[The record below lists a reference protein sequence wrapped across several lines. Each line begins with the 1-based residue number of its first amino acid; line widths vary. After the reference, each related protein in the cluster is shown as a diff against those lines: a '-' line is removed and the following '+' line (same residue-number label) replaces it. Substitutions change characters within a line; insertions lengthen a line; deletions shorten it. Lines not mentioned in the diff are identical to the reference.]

1 MLSLEPLKA
10 APRYMWY
17 LPGALPT
24 KPISARNG
32 RPHPFGQ
39 PVMRITMA
47 SSRSPAAS
55 TSASSW
61 FSRPGRQRS
70 LSARASPHVGSATHA
85 IELSRKPVARR
96 GSIQEKI
103 HPLALIENLRTK
115 QAQAELFADFN
126 GIEFEQYID
135 FYHWGQKWTNRMIL
149 GDSLLVIASL
159 AEKEGL
165 KGKVQMIYM

>member
-96 GSIQEKI
+96 
-103 HPLALIENLRTK
+103 A
-115 QAQAELFADFN
+115 ADAEQLVRLQKRLDPGAVRRGDAR
-126 GIEFEQYID
+126 
-135 FYHWGQKWTNRMIL
+135 YHEVLVWREAEIAAMDP
-149 GDSLLVIASL
+149 GDL
-159 AEKEGL
+159 AER
-165 KGKVQMIYM
+165 